1 MMSTAFLSS
10 PACRLA
16 GWRWCAAALLC
27 GLASVGATPARAADV
42 VPYSALAA
50 PEWTTLF
57 DRRSGWTGADGVYS
71 FPLSGD
77 ERPGSGAGQRTLIF
91 FSDTFV
97 GTVNDDGS
105 RSDTTMINNSTALLL
120 GDQPDPAQLGFHVRT
135 DAKGRARSMVVP
147 RRPSD
152 PSERYWPNDGVVV
165 DGQVHVFALRIQ
177 DAPTPPFAFKTAG
190 VALLSAPADDA
201 VPFAGAHEQVKTPL
215 FIPSATDGQGE
226 VTFGNAVMPL
236 TAAAGA
242 PSPDGYVYVYGNRSG
257 RYAKSLVAA
266 RVLPQQ
272 IRQFKAYRYWDGSAW
287 VPEIER
293 AASLTRGVSTEFS
306 VQPLPDGRFLL
317 VHRTEPLGRTVAVR
331 YGASPVGPWGK
342 DIPVWDCP
350 EATLTPDT
358 FVYGAKAHPHL
369 SAAGELLISY
379 HVNSFDFW
387 ENFSAGGSAIYRP
400 RFLRLPLP

>member
-1 MMSTAFLSS
+1 MQALVESS
-10 PACRLA
+10 CRLPSWRPLAA
-16 GWRWCAAALLC
+16 GLLALLA
-27 GLASVGATPARAADV
+27 GSVAVPATAADV
-42 VPYSALAA
+42 APYSAQAA
-50 PEWTTLF
+50 PDWTALF

-71 FPLSGD
+71 FPLAGD

-105 RSDTTMINNSTALLL
+105 RSNTTMINNSTALLL
-120 GDQPDPAQLGFHVRT
+120 GDQPDPAGLAFQVRN
-135 DAKGRARSMVVP
+135 DAKGRPRSMVQP
-147 RRPSD
+147 RRPTD
-152 PSERYWPNDGVVV
+152 PSERYWPNDGVVI

-190 VALLSAPADDA
+190 VALLSASADDA
-201 VPFAGAHEQVKTPL
+201 VPFAGAYQQARTPL
-215 FIPSATDGQGE
+215 FIAPNADGQGE

-242 PSPDGYVYVYGNRSG
+242 PAPDGFVYVYGNRGG
-257 RYAKSLVAA
+257 RYAKFLLAA
-266 RVLPQQ
+266 RVPAAQ
-272 IRQFKAYRYWDGSAW
+272 IGQFKAYRYWDGSAW
-287 VPEIER
+287 VPQIER
-293 AASLTRGVSTEFS
+293 AANLTRGVSTEFS

-317 VHRTEPLGRTVAVR
+317 VHMTEPLGRTVAVR
-331 YGASPVGPWGK
+331 YGASPVGPWGP

-350 EATLTPDT
+350 EATLTANT

-387 ENFSAGGSAIYRP
+387 ENFSAGGAAIYRP